1 MTNRN
6 TNQYDLGTGW
16 TANLFQNLVQV
27 PNSPRTFVV
36 PPPSLPPLFI
46 SEPPVSPVTTPTQQT
61 PPSPTIPL
69 LPPPSPQ
76 PSIAPLLLPIT
87 PVVQDADPTLP
98 APPGS
103 PARRARWRALPPGA
117 HPGPLVTDI
126 FQTILEAGRL
136 APATPSEGLANEANT
151 EHIDIIWRR
160 FSRAI
165 GSIGENSNA
174 KYKKVLSEE
183 GLAEIDKITFDLE
196 EGDQPETC
204 PILGTTFK
212 KGDILGSLSCGHRF
226 EYEAIMRWLKTE
238 SATCPVCRKQLPSV
252 EKKYE
257 PTARQTIS
265 RVPRTQRVLI
275 PRHALVA
282 LLERESV
289 IQEEREMQQ
298 AILASLESLVSRRT
312 AAQDDS

>member
-1 MTNRN
+1 M
-6 TNQYDLGTGW
+6 
-16 TANLFQNLVQV
+16 A
-27 PNSPRTFVV
+27 
-36 PPPSLPPLFI
+36 SLSI
-46 SEPPVSPVTTPTQQT
+46 SEPPVSPVTTPTQLA
-61 PPSPTIPL
+61 PPSPTTPL
-69 LPPPSPQ
+69 LPPSP
-76 PSIAPLLLPIT
+76 PRSNIFPPLLPIT
-87 PVVQDADPTLP
+87 PVVRDADPTLP
-98 APPGS
+98 PPPGS
-103 PARRARWRALPPGA
+103 PARRARWRRSPLGA
-117 HPGPLVTDI
+117 QPERLVTDI

-196 EGDQPETC
+196 EGDQQLTC
-204 PILGTTFK
+204 PILGATFK
-212 KGDILGSLSCGHRF
+212 KGDVLGSLSCGHRF

-252 EKKYE
+252 EKKCE
-257 PTARQTIS
+257 PTVRRTTS

-282 LLERESV
+282 LLERENV

-298 AILASLESLVSRRT
+298 AILASLESLVCRRT